1 MINWLRSLL
10 HRDSDSDDTPIVPLV
25 DSSPPPRQAPLSD
38 AQLRIHAHLLAQA
51 HVVRKG
57 SAAEQLPGW
66 LGAHERTLDQAFD
79 AARMAAQ
86 TEDRSIEPA
95 AEWLIDNYYVIK
107 EQIKEVRTGLP
118 RSYLRQLPLAAG
130 DDGSLQPRILVLMR
144 ELALHADCHVRLRM
158 VRNFIAAYQEVV
170 PLTLGELWATPLM
183 LRFAL
188 IEQLTPVAQQI
199 IRRLHDTESAAAW
212 ADRVVKAASSAAAP
226 AAVVRLIAEIGGSR
240 GSLSNA
246 WIAEFQ
252 RRIQGR
258 HPALA
263 IAAMWV
269 EQEITTQQA
278 DLVQMLDAESRAQ
291 AAAQVTISNAIDSLR
306 LIGRSDWGEWVE
318 SVSAVDAMLSEDPAG
333 VYRHMNFNTR
343 DRYRHAVEL
352 LARRGNLDEWDIAA
366 GVVERSRVAAAQEP
380 DSPREQHVG
389 FWLVGDGRRQLEV
402 ELGAHPP
409 LQQRFIDLVRRH
421 PSPFYIV
428 PIVVLTLA
436 VALLTFPALEDYSLA
451 HALLVLVALVI
462 AASHFGVAV
471 VNWLVTQSLPPATLC
486 RLALRDGIPDN
497 LRTLVVVPCLLTSV
511 DDVNELVA
519 GLEIRFLANRDRN
532 FYFALLTDFLDSPE
546 RTAHGDEELLR
557 TARRGIEG
565 LNRVHE
571 GAIIPRFCLLHRDR
585 QWNAKAGLWM
595 GHERKRGKLEDLN
608 RVLRKQRVNDF
619 HVLIG
624 DLPVLQRTKY
634 VIVLD
639 ADTQLPPQSA
649 HALVATMAHPLNQP
663 CIDRRRQRVVSGYG
677 VLQPRISVGASRDT
691 ASSLA
696 RLFSDEIGLD
706 PYTRAVSD
714 VYHDMFGEASFVGK
728 GIYDVD
734 VFLWAACRRFPSNLI
749 LSHDLL
755 EGCHARTGLVSD
767 VELFEHHPDSY
778 SADMHRRHRWTRGDW
793 QIFWWLLPWV
803 PGPRGRVVRNALSSH
818 HRWKIFDNLRRSVV
832 PGAMLVLLLN
842 AWLLSQR
849 PLYWT
854 GVVLLVIFAS
864 PLLIS
869 LQHFLTRNP
878 RMDWMLHMRLNL
890 EAAQRRI
897 QQTTLL
903 LVMLPFEGW
912 QNLDAIVR
920 AIWRMLSK
928 SGKLLEWT
936 TDGAAR
942 RNDVLSAA
950 AFYRLMWPAPVF
962 SLVTAAALAVYAPRA
977 LFVAGP
983 LLLIWLVSPW
993 IAAVISRPRAPG
1005 REVQLSAWQ
1014 RQLLGADAR
1023 RTWHFFEATVGAADH
1038 WLPPD
1043 NYQDFPDVQL
1053 ARRTS
1058 PTNIGMYL
1066 LSALSAFDLGY
1077 IAIRDLRER
1086 VTDTLDSMDRLQRY
1100 RGHFLNWY
1108 RTDDLQ
1114 PLPPAYVS
1122 TVDSG
1127 NLIGALIV
1135 LARGLVLLEEERVLP
1150 PQAWRGLRD
1159 AWHNFRM
1166 EMDSTVAAQSV
1177 PEINRVADL
1186 ADTGLIQILDDS
1198 LAHRHESDPSLGSQA
1213 QALATLHAQL
1223 DALVQR
1229 FDPGGRSPD
1238 AARWLQLTAVQC
1250 QHWLDHLSRYA
1261 PWLYVPQ
1268 QLHPDP
1274 DSTAGRLLVL
1284 LDRNPSLRRVDVLVR
1299 GILADEMGLAEPWGE
1314 VLGRLVDSFLSDH
1327 QQLATLAQRCRSYT
1341 DIDFSFLWIERQRLL
1356 TIGYNID
1363 ENRRDAGAYDL
1374 LASEAR
1380 LISFITIAQGK
1391 LPREHW
1397 FALGR
1402 LLTSAVG
1409 HATLVSWSGSM
1420 FEYLM
1425 PQLMMPAFENT
1436 LLARSCRAAV
1446 DRQIEYGRERGVPWG
1461 ISESAYNLTDAH
1473 LVYQYR
1479 AFGVPG
1485 LGLKRGLADDL
1496 VIAPYATMLAAMLRV
1511 DAACRNLQALRRSGA
1526 HGPLGYYESLDYTPA
1541 RVPPDADH
1549 VVVRAYMAHHQGMGL
1564 LALSAVLNDRPLQR
1578 RFMREP
1584 MFRANQLLLQE
1595 KVPAFLSVDA
1605 STLHAAEPVSLPRE
1619 AGTVARVFTQ
1629 MDTSVPQL
1637 QLLSN
1642 GRYHVVVS
1650 QTGGGTSRWNDLAV
1664 SGNARIDG
1672 VCDDTGTFCYVQD
1685 LDSGALWS
1693 NTLQP
1698 TRVAASELSATF
1710 SQASA
1715 EFRRRD
1721 HGIET
1726 RTRMAVSF
1734 EDDIELR
1741 RVTLINRSSARR
1753 RLALTSYVQPVM
1765 SPPGDARAH
1774 PTFNKLF
1781 IQTEF
1786 VAEHETLLARRRARS
1801 ADEDP
1806 PYFLHLMGVRGA
1818 PWSAASY
1825 ESRRLQFIGRGRS
1838 VASPLALMERQELEN
1853 HVGSVL
1859 DPVAAIRREV
1869 VLEPGEA
1876 ATADIVVGV
1885 ARKRDDALLM
1895 SARYADRHLDV
1906 RVFELAWTRDQVVRQ
1921 QLGLRTADARLIAR
1935 LASSVLHPDPAMRRR
1950 PGVPGAPTAGQS
1962 QLWKH
1967 GISGDLP
1974 IVLVRIGD
1982 IKQMPLVS
1990 QVVRAHVYWR
2000 NHGLRADLVILN
2012 EDASGYRQE
2021 LHDQVMG
2028 LVGTS
2033 AHAGVI
2039 DQPGGVFVRRAEQ
2052 LTGEDRTLLMS
2063 CARVLLDGD
2072 LGTLAEQLPPL
2083 AAAPAMA
2090 PLRPVARPAT
2100 GGGPT
2105 LQPPAK
2111 QLDNGIGAFSDDGHE
2126 YIIWLEPGH
2135 ATPMPWVN
2143 VIANEKFGTVISESG
2158 GAYSWHENSHEFRLS
2173 SWYNDPVTDD
2183 SGEAFYIRDDDSG
2196 HYWSPTR
2203 LPVTGVGGY
2212 RVRHGFGY
2220 SHFEYLQEGIFSRL
2234 TVHAARTQPLKYNTL
2249 LIRNDST
2256 RQRTLTISA
2265 FVEWVLG
2272 EHRQKSAPHIRTW
2285 IDTSGRAVYARNAFN
2300 DTFANS
2306 VTFFSVSASAAS
2318 ATADRAEF
2326 IGRNRSLR
2334 APAAMAAHAL
2344 SGRSGSGLDPCAAFH
2359 VPLKLEPGEQRE
2371 LVFVLGCA
2379 EDEAQA
2385 RQLALAHAT
2394 ASVAGADLMS
2404 VREFWQHTLGRLVV
2418 HTPDQATN
2426 LMASGWLAYQIIA
2439 SRLWARSGYYQSGG
2453 AYGFRDQLQDVV
2465 ALLALEPSLAREQIV
2480 RAAGRQFAAGDVQHW
2495 WHPPTGRGV
2504 RTHFSDDYLWLPWVT
2519 TRYLET
2525 TGDAGVLDVKVPFL
2539 EGRPLPAHE
2548 ESWYDLAEPSGD
2560 AFSIY
2565 EHCARAI
2572 RHAARHGSHGLPLMG
2587 GGDWN
2592 DGMNLVG
2599 AQGRGESVWLAF
2611 FIIDVLQRF
2620 APLAAQRG
2628 DTALQQHC
2636 LAEIERLG
2644 ECLRENGW
2652 DGDWYRRAYM
2662 DDGQPLGSAQSV
2674 DCQLDSLP
2682 QSWATLAQV
2691 GAQDRRTSAL
2701 DHALERLV
2709 HDDYRVIQLFDPP
2722 FDAGP
2727 LEPGYIK
2734 GYVPGTRENGGQ
2746 YTHAALWLTMA
2757 CAQDGRT
2764 DTAWRLMELLN
2775 PVNQGL
2781 DAQRIERYMV
2791 EPYVVAADVYWTDQH
2806 KGRGGWSWYTGS
2818 ASWMHQVMV
2827 ETLLG
2832 FQVRGDRLQLY
2843 PCVPDDWSFYRIDY
2857 RYGDTEYRIDVN
2869 RVGPGN
2875 TVHAIDLD
2883 GQRLQQADVPLRDD
2897 GTPHIVIVHLG
2908 TPDDA
2913 AGPMAVLPQ
2922 NP

>member
-1 MINWLRSLL
+1 MITWLRSLL
-10 HRDSDSDDTPIVPLV
+10 HGDSDETPIVPLV
-25 DSSPPPRQAPLSD
+25 DDRPPPTQAPLND

-51 HVVRKG
+51 HVVRHG
-57 SAAEQLPGW
+57 SAAEKLPAW
-66 LGAHERTLDQAFD
+66 LNAHERTLDQAFD

-86 TEDRSIEPA
+86 TEERSIEPA

-118 RSYLRQLPLAAG
+118 RSYLRQLPLAGG

-144 ELALHADCHVRLRM
+144 ELALHLDSHVRIRM
-158 VRNFIAAYQEVV
+158 VRSFVAAYQEVA

-188 IEQLTPVAQQI
+188 IERLTPLSQRIV
-199 IRRLHDTESAAAW
+199 RRLQDTESAAAW
-212 ADRVVKAASSAAAP
+212 AGRVVDATSSASAP
-226 AAVVRLIAEIGGSR
+226 AAVVRLIAEIGDTHP
-240 GSLSNA
+240 SLSNA

-258 HPALA
+258 HPTLA

-269 EQEITTQQA
+269 EQEISAQQA
-278 DLVQMLDAESRAQ
+278 DLAQMLDDESRAQ
-291 AAAQVTISNAIDSLR
+291 AAGQVSISNAIESLR

-318 SVSAVDAMLSEDPAG
+318 SVSTVDAALSDDPAG
-333 VYRHMNFNTR
+333 VYRQMNFNTR
-343 DRYRHAVEL
+343 DRYRHAVEM
-352 LARRGNLDEWDIAA
+352 LARRGNMAEWDVAA
-366 GVVERSRVAAAQEP
+366 RVVEWSRAAAVEEP
-380 DSPREQHVG
+380 SSPREQHVG
-389 FWLVGDGRRQLEV
+389 YWLVGDGRRQVEIELE
-402 ELGAHPP
+402 AHPP
-409 LQQRFIDLVRRH
+409 MRQRFVDLIRRY
-421 PSPFYIV
+421 PSPFYVI

-436 VALLTFPALEDYSLA
+436 VALLSFPVLEGYSLV
-451 HALLVLVALVI
+451 HATLMLVALVI
-462 AASHFGVAV
+462 AASHFSVAV
-471 VNWLVTQSLPPATLC
+471 VNWLVTQTLPPATLC
-486 RLALRDGIPDN
+486 RLALRDGIPDS
-497 LRTLVVVPCLLTSV
+497 LRTLVVVPCLLSNV
-511 DDVNELVA
+511 DDVQELVA

-532 FYFALLTDFLDSPE
+532 FYYVLLTDFLDSPE
-546 RTAHGDEELLR
+546 RSKDNDEQLLEV
-557 TARRGIEG
+557 ARRGIEG
-565 LNRVHE
+565 LNQVHE
-571 GAIIPRFCLLHRDR
+571 GTIIPRFCLIHRDR
-585 QWNAKAGLWM
+585 QWNARAGLWM
-595 GHERKRGKLEDLN
+595 GRERKRGKLEDLN

-624 DLPVLQRTKY
+624 DLPVLQRAKY

-663 CIDRRRQRVVSGYG
+663 CIDRRRQRVVAGYG

-691 ASSLA
+691 ASALA

-728 GIYDVD
+728 GIYDID

-767 VELFEHHPDSY
+767 VELFEHHPDAY
-778 SADMHRRHRWTRGDW
+778 SADVHRRHRWTRGDW

-832 PGAMLVLLLN
+832 PGAMLVLLLS
-842 AWLLSQR
+842 AWLLSPR

-869 LQHFLTRNP
+869 LQHFLKRNP

-912 QNLDAIVR
+912 QNLDAIAR
-920 AIWRMLSK
+920 AIWRMLTR
-928 SGKLLEWT
+928 SGKLLEWV
-936 TDGAAR
+936 TDGSTR
-942 RNDVLSAA
+942 RTGSQSVAG
-950 AFYRLMWPAPVF
+950 FYRLMWPAPIF
-962 SLVTAAALAVYAPRA
+962 ALATAAALAFHAPRA
-977 LFVAGP
+977 LYIAGP

-993 IAAVISRPRAPG
+993 IAAVISRPGVAG
-1005 REVQLSAWQ
+1005 REVQLSAAQ

-1023 RTWHFFEATVGAADH
+1023 RTWHFFEVTVGAADH

-1043 NYQDFPDVQL
+1043 NYQDFPDAQL

-1086 VTDTLDSMDRLQRY
+1086 VADTLDSMDQLQRY

-1114 PLPPAYVS
+1114 PLSPAYVS

-1135 LARGLVLLEEERVLP
+1135 LARGLVLLEEEHVLP

-1159 AWHNFRM
+1159 AWQNFHL
-1166 EMDSTVAAQSV
+1166 ELDSTVAAQSV
-1177 PEINRVADL
+1177 PEVTKVGDL
-1186 ADTGLIQILDDS
+1186 ADSGLIRILDDS
-1198 LAHRHESDPSLGSQA
+1198 LAQPHESGGSLASQA
-1213 QALATLHAQL
+1213 QTLAVLHAQL

-1229 FDPGGRSPD
+1229 FDPAGNSPD
-1238 AARWLQLTAVQC
+1238 AARWLQLTAMQC
-1250 QHWLDHLSRYA
+1250 QHWLDHLARYA

-1268 QLHPDP
+1268 QLQPSP
-1274 DSTAGRLLVL
+1274 DSTAGRLLAL

-1299 GILADEMGLAEPWGE
+1299 GILADEVGLTEPWGE
-1314 VLGRLVDSFLSDH
+1314 VLGRLIDTFLVDH
-1327 QQLATLAQRCRSYT
+1327 QQLTSLAQRCRDFT

-1409 HATLVSWSGSM
+1409 HAALVSWSGSM

-1425 PQLMMPAFENT
+1425 PQLVMPAFENT

-1461 ISESAYNLTDAH
+1461 ISECAYNLTDAH

-1511 DAACRNLQALRRSGA
+1511 EAACRNLQALRAHGA
-1526 HGPLGYYESLDYTPA
+1526 HGPLGYYESLDFTPA
-1541 RVPPDADH
+1541 RVPPDADY
-1549 VVVRAYMAHHQGMGL
+1549 VVVRTYMAHHQGMGL
-1564 LALSAVLNDRPLQR
+1564 LALSAMLNDRPLQR

-1605 STLHAAEPVSLPRE
+1605 STLHAAEPVSRPRE

-1650 QTGGGTSRWNDLAV
+1650 QTGGGASRWNGLAV

-1672 VCDDTGTFCYVQD
+1672 VRDDSGTFCYVQD

-1698 TRVAASELSATF
+1698 TRVAATDMSATF

-1741 RVTLINRSSARR
+1741 RVTLVNRSGSRR
-1753 RLALTSYVQPVM
+1753 RLALTSFVQPVM
-1765 SPPGDARAH
+1765 SPAGDARAH

-1781 IQTEF
+1781 IQTEY

-1801 ADEDP
+1801 AEEDP
-1806 PYFLHLMGVRGA
+1806 PYFLHLIGVRGA
-1818 PWSAASY
+1818 PWSATSY

-1838 VASPLALMERQELEN
+1838 VASPRALEGRQALEN

-1859 DPVAAIRREV
+1859 DPVAALRREV
-1869 VLEPGEA
+1869 VLEPGESV
-1876 ATADIVVGV
+1876 TADIVVGV
-1885 ARKRDDALLM
+1885 ARTREDALQV
-1895 SARYADRHLDV
+1895 SARYSDQHLDV

-1921 QLGLRTADARLIAR
+1921 QLGLRAADTRLIAR
-1935 LASSVLHPDPAMRRR
+1935 LASSVLHPDPAMRR
-1950 PGVPGAPTAGQS
+1950 GGHAPGAPAAGQS

-1982 IKQMPLVS
+1982 MKQMLLVN

-2000 NHGLRADLVILN
+2000 NHGLRSDLVILN
-2012 EDASGYRQE
+2012 EDPSGYRQE

-2033 AHAGVI
+2033 AHASVI
-2039 DQPGGVFVRRAEQ
+2039 DQPGGVFVRRSDQ
-2052 LTGEDRTLLMS
+2052 LSSEDRTLLMA
-2063 CARVLLDGD
+2063 CARVVLDGD
-2072 LGTLAEQLPPL
+2072 RGTLAEQLPGL

-2090 PLRPVARPAT
+2090 PLRPVARPAA

-2105 LQPPAK
+2105 LAPPE
-2111 QLDNGIGAFSDDGHE
+2111 QHLDNGIGTFSADGRE
-2126 YIIWLEPGH
+2126 YIIWLQPGH
-2135 ATPMPWVN
+2135 ATPMPWAN
-2143 VIANEKFGTVISESG
+2143 VLANAQFGTVISESG
-2158 GAYSWHENSHEFRLS
+2158 GAYSWHENAHEYRLT

-2183 SGEAFYIRDDDSG
+2183 SGEALYIRDDDSG
-2196 HYWSPTR
+2196 HYWSPTP
-2203 LPVTGVGGY
+2203 LPVAGIGGY

-2234 TVHAARTQPLKYNTL
+2234 TVHVARDQPLKYNTL

-2265 FVEWVLG
+2265 FVEWVLA

-2300 DTFANS
+2300 DVFGKNVA
-2306 VTFFSVSASAAS
+2306 FFSVSASAAS
-2318 ATADRAEF
+2318 ATADRAEY

-2334 APAAMAAHAL
+2334 APAAMAAIAL

-2359 VPLKLEPGEQRE
+2359 VPLKLAPGEQRE
-2371 LVFVLGCA
+2371 LVFVLGSTG
-2379 EDEAQA
+2379 DEAQA
-2385 RQLALAHAT
+2385 RHLALAHAT
-2394 ASVAGADLMS
+2394 ASVAAADLLS
-2404 VREFWQHTLGRLVV
+2404 VHEFWQRLLGRLMVQ
-2418 HTPDQATN
+2418 TPDEATN
-2426 LMASGWLAYQIIA
+2426 LMANGWLTYQIIS

-2465 ALLALEPSLAREQIV
+2465 ALLAIEPDFAREQII

-2504 RTHFSDDYLWLPWVT
+2504 RTHISDDYLWLPWVT

-2525 TGDAGVLDVKVPFL
+2525 TGDTCVLDVKVPFL
-2539 EGRPLPAHE
+2539 DGRPLSAHE
-2548 ESWYDLAEPSGD
+2548 ESWYDLAEPAGE

-2572 RHAARHGSHGLPLMG
+2572 RHADRHGSHGLPLMG

-2599 AQGRGESVWLAF
+2599 AQGRGESVWMAF

-2628 DTALQQHC
+2628 DDELHQHC
-2636 LAEIERLG
+2636 VAEIARLRD
-2644 ECLRENGW
+2644 CLHENGW

-2691 GAQDRRTSAL
+2691 GPQERRTSAL

-2757 CAQDGRT
+2757 CAQAGRT
-2764 DTAWRLMELLN
+2764 DTAWRLLELLN

-2781 DAQRIERYMV
+2781 DAQRVERYML
-2791 EPYVVAADVYWTDQH
+2791 EPYVVAADVYWAGQH
-2806 KGRGGWSWYTGS
+2806 RGRGGWSWYTGS

-2827 ETLLG
+2827 EALLG
-2832 FQVRGDRLQLY
+2832 FQLRGDRLQLR
-2843 PCVPDDWSFYRIDY
+2843 PCVPDGWQQYRIDY
-2857 RYGDTEYRIDVN
+2857 RYGDTEYQIDV
-2869 RVGPGN
+2869 RRIGPGN
-2875 TVHAIDLD
+2875 AVDAIDLD
-2883 GQRLQQADVPLRDD
+2883 GQRLQEADVPLVDD
-2897 GTPHIVIVHLG
+2897 GTPHMVIVHLG
-2908 TPDDA
+2908 TPAAA
-2913 AGPMAVLPQ
+2913 AGALAIRPDSD
-2922 NP
+2922 